1 MGEKKKELK
10 SPVLVSYVE
19 SLTEPSSKD
28 EVRKRLVS
36 LEEFT
41 LTKYNTLIDENFL
54 FERLEVESKIVYIFY
69 SQGGDCLHFTFT
81 TEPHYCTC
89 RVIRH
94 KKRSK
99 CLIYFNFFDIV
110 FSSITRE
117 LDYYKS

>member
-1 MGEKKKELK
+1 MEIVWYVKGITVYNFAVGEKKKELK

-28 EVRKRLVS
+28 EVWKRLVS

-69 SQGGDCLHFTFT
+69 SQRGDCLHFHVYHWATLL
-81 TEPHYCTC
+81 Y
-89 RVIRH
+89 
-94 KKRSK
+94 
-99 CLIYFNFFDIV
+99 L
-110 FSSITRE
+110 
-117 LDYYKS
+117 